1 MANKWLEH
9 LKAFHKANPQLS
21 YKEAMK
27 KAKQTYKSASDA
39 VTKSPSPSPSKT
51 AKKRSKSPKRNKSN
65 RKRKNNGK
73 SKTKSKK

>member
-27 KAKQTYKSASDA
+27 KAKQTYKSVSDA
-39 VTKSPSPSPSKT
+39 LTKSPSKT
-51 AKKRSKSPKRNKSN
+51 AKKRSKSPKKNKSN
-65 RKRKNNGK
+65 RKRKNKGK
-73 SKTKSKK
+73 GKTKSKK

>member
-27 KAKQTYKSASDA
+27 KAKQTYKSVSDA
-39 VTKSPSPSPSKT
+39 VTKSSSSGKT
-51 AKKRSKSPKRNKSN
+51 AKRRSKSPKKNKSN
-65 RKRKNNGK
+65 RKRRNNGK
-73 SKTKSKK
+73 GKTKSKK